1 MFGSLFGAG
10 VFVTTCVAGAVS
22 IAQPFKLMERPF
34 LRCCYVGFVVAV
46 AVVIV
51 VVVIVVVVHG
61 GQNEFVTIDIGGP

>member
-51 VVVIVVVVHG
+51 VVVHG